1 MKENMNKRMALSVV
15 ALAIMALA
23 ADIIGE
29 CEVIFPEVAALA
41 VGLWIADK
49 RIWNVK
55 CYEIPTIMTASAVI
69 GVIITTYITLPVF
82 WQLTLAFF
90 ISATLMTV
98 LNIPLIPSIAA
109 ILLPV
114 LLHTESW
121 FYPASVA
128 VMTTIMAA
136 GQAGMQHWGL
146 KSKLTPVARQAVT
159 LSQSLHLWASR
170 YGLLLPLLIVATWQ
184 GWLFAI
190 VPPLIIILIELSN
203 PANMFRN
210 RPWTLWATV
219 VIVATIGTAS
229 RFFLMQ
235 MWSMP
240 YVVAVSLS
248 FLTAILLMRKV
259 KLMFPPIPALAV
271 IPFILPDSYM
281 MFPVEAAV
289 GGAYVIAVPLLAGK
303 ILKPKT
309 VSIRAKK

>member
-1 MKENMNKRMALSVV
+1 MKEKMNKRMALSVV

-23 ADIIGE
+23 ADITGE
-29 CEVIFPEVAALA
+29 REVIFPEVAALA

-49 RIWNVK
+49 RIWNVRY
-55 CYEIPTIMTASAVI
+55 YEIPLIMTASAVI
-69 GVIITTYITLPVF
+69 GVMITTYITLPVF

-90 ISATLMTV
+90 ISAALMTV

-109 ILLPV
+109 VLLPV

-146 KSKLTPVARQAVT
+146 KSKLTPVAKQVV
-159 LSQSLHLWASR
+159 SFGQSLHLWGSR
-170 YGLLLPLLIVATWQ
+170 YVLLLPLFIVATWH

-190 VPPLIIILIELSN
+190 VPPLMIILIELSN
-203 PANMFRN
+203 PANMFRS
-210 RPWTLWATV
+210 RPWSLWATV
-219 VIVATIGTAS
+219 AIVAAIGTAS
-229 RFFLMQ
+229 RFLFIQ
-235 MWSMP
+235 MWAMP
-240 YVVAVSLS
+240 YTVAVPVA

-271 IPFILPDSYM
+271 IPFILPDNYI
-281 MFPVEAAV
+281 MFPVEAAL
-289 GGAYVIAVPLLAGK
+289 GGAYVIVIPLLIGK
-303 ILKPKT
+303 IPRLKT
-309 VSIRAKK
+309 ISIRA

>member
-1 MKENMNKRMALSVV
+1 MKEKMNKRTAFSVV

-29 CEVIFPEVAALA
+29 HEVIFPEVAALA

-49 RIWNVK
+49 RIWNVRY
-55 CYEIPTIMTASAVI
+55 YEIPLIMTASAVI
-69 GVIITTYITLPVF
+69 GVMITTYLTLPVF

-128 VMTTIMAA
+128 VMTVIMAA
-136 GQAGMQHWGL
+136 GQVGLKHWGL
-146 KSKLTPVARQAVT
+146 KSKPAPLERPAVP
-159 LSQSLHLWASR
+159 LSQSLQLWLTR
-170 YGLLLPLLIVATWQ
+170 YVLLLPLLFVATWW

-203 PANMFRN
+203 PANMFRS
-210 RPWTLWATV
+210 RPWSLWATV
-219 VIVATIGTAS
+219 AIVAVMGTAS
-229 RFFLMQ
+229 RFLFIQ
-235 MWSMP
+235 MWAMP
-240 YVVAVSLS
+240 YTVAVPVA

-271 IPFILPDSYM
+271 IPFILPDNYI
-281 MFPVEAAV
+281 MFPVEAAL
-289 GGAYVIAVPLLAGK
+289 GGAYVIVIPLLVGK
-303 ILKPKT
+303 IPNLKT
-309 VSIRAKK
+309 ISIRA